1 MLSSY
6 EKISI
11 SKLLINHEFD
21 FKSKNKIVNM
31 SPQGVT
37 LSIRDL
43 NYFRQISD
51 IDSIKSIYDKNIEVC
66 DTLNIEKIDKVNW
79 ELLLGKKY
87 CKTFIKNLLSDID
100 ITSNYITTY
109 HTEILP
115 LRASLYENLS
125 KIIDKNEK
133 EIDIPVYSHASV
145 SGRTTIKKGFNFL
158 TSTKAFRSSCKSL
171 KKENLLVSIDFKAC
185 EPNLYLRSIGK
196 EIKNPDVYNYLMN
209 ELSINIQDRGKLKRG
224 ILSVLY
230 GASDDTAGR
239 ILGGEKKTLSAIKDF
254 FMIEKTS
261 EILRKEFDEKGFI
274 YNMYG
279 RPIFSN
285 RSILNKWIQSSA
297 VDFCSLAFLDF
308 VKAHELEVAYLVH
321 DDMVIDCSRAKYE
334 KIKNTK
340 SLVDPVTK
348 ISMPVEITAL
358 SI

>member
-6 EKISI
+6 ENISI

-21 FKSKNKIVNM
+21 FKSKNKIVNI
-31 SPQGVT
+31 SPLGAT

-51 IDSIKSIYDKNIEVC
+51 IEPIESIYDTNVKVC
-66 DTLNIEKIDKVNW
+66 DTLNIEKTDKVDW
-79 ELLLGKKY
+79 ELLLGKEN
-87 CKTFIKNLLSDID
+87 CRIFIKNLLNNID

-115 LRASLYENLS
+115 LRVSLYENLS
-125 KIIDKNEK
+125 KIIDKNEN
-133 EIDIPVYSHASV
+133 EVDVPVYNHASV

-158 TSTKAFRSSCKSL
+158 TSTKEFRSSCKSL

-209 ELSINIQDRGKLKRG
+209 ELSINIQDRDKLKRG

-239 ILGGEKKTLSAIKDF
+239 ILGGDKKTLKSIKEF
-254 FMIEKTS
+254 FMIEKST

-279 RPIFSN
+279 RPIFSD

-308 VKAHELEVAYLVH
+308 VKTHKLKVAYLVH
-321 DDMVIDCSRAKYE
+321 DDMVVDCSRSKYE
-334 KIKNTK
+334 KIKDTK
-340 SLVDPVTK
+340 VLIDPVTK
-348 ISMPVEITAL
+348 ISMPVEITTL
-358 SI
+358 ST